1 MTFEGGM
8 LKKEPYRSSLTGNSL
23 LEGRITDRSVS
34 CAMARRVGLCSPISG
49 KTCFYSPRG
58 WEVRAS
64 RPPRRKC
71 CHSHVSRA
79 DQGPY
84 ALRGTQGCGWMKK
97 KERMCVWGGVAAVKI
112 SVTVVIAED
121 LSKMASVWFTQCSSP
136 LFCRLSY
143 GVAIACLSL
152 LAVLC

>member
-97 KERMCVWGGVAAVKI
+97 KERMCVWGGLLQLRFPSQWSSRRI
-112 SVTVVIAED
+112 CPRWRQSGSRSVP
-121 LSKMASVWFTQCSSP
+121 LLCSADFP
-136 LFCRLSY
+136 M
-143 GVAIACLSL
+143 
-152 LAVLC
+152 VLP